1 MGKTTKNKQP
11 PWRNSDGTKKT
22 DAEISKL
29 GQNWD
34 AKTWKAFLDEDVGKF
49 TNDGRTSHVEDL
61 DELPEVEQETE
72 KNTLANLNL
81 EVIFEIAFEELTPK
95 EQLILSRFFWDGAT
109 LRIIAK
115 DLNCSPSSVRT
126 EKERALRHLKKILT
140 DKGFKYKLS
149 LALKKLKATRPK
161 RCPKLNR
168 PKCSTFGGNESLRHE
183 TLDFIEENLCH
194 LTHTERKV
202 VECLYF
208 KDMDLQTVASI
219 IKKTVGETSKINKEA
234 GEKLQRI
241 FDEGTAKNKQPTK
254 KAG

>member
-1 MGKTTKNKQP
+1 MGKTTKNEQP
-11 PWRNSDGTKKT
+11 PWRNPDGTKKT
-22 DAEISKL
+22 DAEISRL

-34 AKTWKAFLDEDVGKF
+34 AKTWEKFLDDDIGKISEG
-49 TNDGRTSHVEDL
+49 GRVFCRRSLDDL
-61 DELPEVEQETE
+61 PKPEEAK

-81 EVIFEIAFEELTPK
+81 EVVFETAFEELTPK
-95 EQLILSRFFWDGAT
+95 EQLILSRFFRDGAT
-109 LRIIAK
+109 LRAIAK

-140 DKGFKYKLS
+140 AKGFKYKLS
-149 LALKKLKATRPK
+149 LALKKLEATRPK
-161 RCPKLNR
+161 KCPKLNR
-168 PKCSTFGGNESLRHE
+168 PKCATFGGNESLRHE

-194 LTHTERKV
+194 LAHTERKV

-219 IKKTVGETSKINKEA
+219 IKKTVGETSKINNEA

-241 FDEGTAKNKQPTK
+241 FEEGTAKNKQPTK